1 MMSVVPQFLNMLTDI
16 QIFIGRRRDTRFQ
29 SNAFA
34 ILIFPSSCDFPTPD
48 DHNYKVVWEKFDFRL
63 AVHLSHRSFRHIKV
77 PM

>member
-1 MMSVVPQFLNMLTDI
+1 MSIKWQLERRMAMIYTAVPQFCEAIGENLHLANI

-29 SNAFA
+29 M
-34 ILIFPSSCDFPTPD
+34 
-48 DHNYKVVWEKFDFRL
+48 WEKFDFRL